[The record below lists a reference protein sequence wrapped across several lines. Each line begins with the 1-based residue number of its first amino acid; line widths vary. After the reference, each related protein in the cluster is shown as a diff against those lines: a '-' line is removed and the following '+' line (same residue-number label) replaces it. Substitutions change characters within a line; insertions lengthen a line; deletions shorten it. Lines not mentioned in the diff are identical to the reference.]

1 MEMENAVKDKF
12 FPIYI
17 GLIPSKYEVMVYERR
32 MEYEWR
38 KQLEATLNSK

>member
-12 FPIYI
+12 FPIDI

-32 MEYEWR
+32 MEYEGR
-38 KQLEATLNSK
+38 RQLEASLNPK